1 MGELDDTMVMG
12 QKEEISKEDA
22 GILDE
27 AYDLN
32 YFFKDNIKKGREAL
46 IYPYDGSLNQ
56 LETQYPSI
64 DTIARCAVMN
74 DFEDANADVVIMWGQ
89 VKAYTNMLPYY
100 IFLSSVLA
108 FVVIAFTVSIIKKQ
122 KSTRNKRRLEEKK

>member
-1 MGELDDTMVMG
+1 
-12 QKEEISKEDA
+12 
-22 GILDE
+22 
-27 AYDLN
+27 
-32 YFFKDNIKKGREAL
+32 
-46 IYPYDGSLNQ
+46 
-56 LETQYPSI
+56 
-64 DTIARCAVMN
+64 MN
-74 DFEDANADVVIMWGQ
+74 DFEEANADVVIMWGQ